1 MTVPQ
6 LPLNNGLAI
15 PAIGLGTWKSAQDD
29 VANAV
34 FTAIKTGYRHI
45 DCAPVYNNERAVG
58 AALQKAFRQ
67 GIVQRQELWI
77 TSKLWNNAHLPK
89 HVQPAAE
96 RSIKDLGVDYLDLF
110 LIHWPV
116 SFRQDIAFPKKPDQ
130 YLPPDDNR
138 LLDTWQAMEK
148 LVKKGLV
155 RSIGVSNFKKSRL
168 QLFME
173 NAAIPPA
180 INQVECHPCLQQQEL
195 LQYCQ
200 KEGIVLTAYAPLG
213 SADRPAKI
221 RGEEERREI
230 LAMPVI
236 TEMAEKAGIS
246 CGQLLLAWAVGR
258 GVCVI
263 PKTIRESRL
272 RENLAAAEISLT
284 REISGQ
290 LDALDCGLRLIDAAF
305 LCREG
310 SPYTL
315 DWLWK
320 D

>member
-1 MTVPQ
+1 MTTPQ

-15 PAIGLGTWKSAQDD
+15 PALGLGTWKSTKDD
-29 VANAV
+29 VAAAV
-34 FTAIKTGYRHI
+34 FAAITMGYRHI

-58 AALQKAFRQ
+58 AALQKAFHR
-67 GIVQRQELWI
+67 GIVRRQELWI

-168 QLFME
+168 QFFVN
-173 NAAIPPA
+173 NATTPPA
-180 INQVECHPCLQQQEL
+180 INQVECHPCLQQQDL

-200 KEGIVLTAYAPLG
+200 KKGIVLTAYAPLG
-213 SADRPAKI
+213 SGDRPAKI
-221 RGEEERREI
+221 RGEEEHPEI
-230 LAMPVI
+230 LELPIIAKL
-236 TEMAEKAGIS
+236 AEKAGIS
-246 CGQLLLAWAVGR
+246 CGQLLLAWAIGR

-263 PKTIRESRL
+263 PKTTRKSRL
-272 RENLAAAEISLT
+272 KENLAAAKISLPT
-284 REISGQ
+284 EIGKQ
-290 LDALDCGLRLIDAAF
+290 IDALDCGLRLIDAAF
-305 LCREG
+305 LCSEQ

-315 DWLWK
+315 DWLWQ